1 MDVLDDI
8 AVELSRN
15 GFYDFDY
22 DRNRLFVHAD
32 GGRDITENDLDLV
45 YDIASSYASVDV
57 YSHTPTTITIEVVW
71 DQNIE
76 LRKALLKT

>member
-1 MDVLDDI
+1 MNTLDDI
-8 AVELSRN
+8 AVELSRH

-45 YDIASSYASVDV
+45 YDIASSYVAVDV
-57 YSHTPTTITIEVVW
+57 YSHTPTTITIELV
-71 DQNIE
+71 
-76 LRKALLKT
+76 